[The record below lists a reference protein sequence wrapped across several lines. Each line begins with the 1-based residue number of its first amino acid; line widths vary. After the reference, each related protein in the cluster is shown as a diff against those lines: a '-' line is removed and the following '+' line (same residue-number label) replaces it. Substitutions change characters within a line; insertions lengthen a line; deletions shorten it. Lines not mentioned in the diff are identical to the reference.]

1 MVDEALGCGQT
12 YRKDDGTTAQCTAMA
27 PCPACVAHYAALD
40 QPVPAL
46 PGTGAVA
53 DADPFPL
60 MVEQLED
67 VPQLGENDKD

>member
-1 MVDEALGCGQT
+1 MTNTPGCRQT
-12 YRKDDGTTAQCTAMA
+12 YSNGDGTEAQCTAMA
-27 PCPACVAHYAALD
+27 PCPACVARHAAVD

-60 MVEQLED
+60 LVDQLEH
-67 VPQLGENDKD
+67 VKVAGED